1 MSNVIEISKTQII
14 MAFVATCIEAT
25 ARWLNTSYIEVYQ
38 QMKRKGFW
46 EQSQSEDPIKSP
58 IIQEIIMSNRIGAIS
73 VELAKR
79 LNIDPVRALQ
89 LFYESQTCADL
100 HDKST
105 GLYLYGDLY
114 VADEFMREKE
124 YAM

>member
-1 MSNVIEISKTQII
+1 MNNIIEIPKNQVM
-14 MAFVATCIEAT
+14 MAFVAHSIEAT
-25 ARWLNTSYIEVYQ
+25 ARWLNTSYKDVYQ
-38 QMKRKGFW
+38 QMKREGFG
-46 EQSQSEDPIKSP
+46 EQRQSKDPIKSP
-58 IIQEIIMSNRIGAIS
+58 VIQEIIMSNRIGTIS

-79 LNIDPVRALQ
+79 LNIAPEKALQ

-124 YAM
+124 YPM

>member
-14 MAFVATCIEAT
+14 MVFVATCIEAT